1 MALAV
6 TFSPKQRAA
15 IQSAADIVFFGGGNG
30 PGKTFTLSML
40 PMLPEYRCTPGCQS
54 VLFAESNTKLEQAG
68 GLVDKTKRDYARAHP
83 LGADG
88 YRQTPRKR
96 WTFPCPNGGEST
108 IDLSYIGEPGQ
119 WDGMEAAV
127 IGVDQIEQADERQVF
142 ALFGRNRSTA
152 RVRCRIFATANPPE
166 EGKEHWLTKLLTAGG
181 WIGDD
186 GFPRLDMAGR
196 VRFYTRDNDTD
207 EFLFADTI
215 DELIATG
222 HVPRDVDGTPIRP
235 QSVSFFPA
243 LIDDHPDETF
253 RREYK
258 SKLASLTLFERRR
271 RLEGNWYVTESAGK
285 YFRREHFPLVD
296 DYRPSPGAR
305 LVRSW
310 DNAWSTTEKADWTP
324 GVLLSIEPDG
334 GIYVLDVLRLRGT
347 MAHVERA
354 IDLCAALDGRQVQ
367 IRLPKDAGAAGG
379 IQSAIA
385 QRLGAKGYT
394 VALTADRGDKLTRS
408 KPYQACAERGQIRLV
423 RRSHPSWQVAAMLCD
438 DFEEH
443 DKHGQIVR
451 VQGLDVSAVS
461 TRNGWMEGFVEE
473 HVRFGRDTVNKRSVK
488 KDTVDAAVGGYE
500 LLTNS
505 DEPQPLTVEQ
515 ATASAVGFGAIAR
528 TVHRGFALRS
538 RGIS

>member
-1 MALAV
+1 MPLNV

-15 IQSAADIVFFGGGNG
+15 IESKADIVFFGGGNG
-30 PGKTFTLSML
+30 PGKTFTATML
-40 PMLPEYRCTPGCQS
+40 PLLPEYRNTAGCQS
-54 VLFAESNTKLEQAG
+54 VIFAESNPKLEQAG
-68 GLVDKTKRDYARAHP
+68 GLVDKTKRDYSQAHP
-83 LGADG
+83 AGLDG

-96 WTFPCPNGGEST
+96 WTFPCSAGGEST
-108 IDLSYIGEPGQ
+108 IDLSYIGEAGQ

-127 IGVDQIEQADERQVF
+127 IVVDQIEQADEKQVF
-142 ALFGRNRSTA
+142 SLFGRNRSTTG
-152 RVRCRIFATANPPE
+152 VRCRIFATANPPE
-166 EGKEHWLTKLLTAGG
+166 EGKEHWLTKMLTAGG
-181 WIGDD
+181 WIGED
-186 GFPRLDMAGR
+186 GFPVQEMAGH
-196 VRFYTRDNDTD
+196 VRYYTRDGDTD
-207 EFLFADTI
+207 EFIFADTVE
-215 DELIATG
+215 ELIATG

-243 LIDDHPDETF
+243 LIDDHPDENF

-271 RLEGNWYVTESAGK
+271 RLEGNWYATESAGK
-285 YFRREHFPLVD
+285 YFRKEHFPLVEN
-296 DYRPSPGAR
+296 YKPSPGAR

-310 DNAWSTTEKADWTP
+310 DNAWSTSDKADWTP

-334 GIYVLDVLRLRGT
+334 GIYVLDLLRFRGT

-354 IDLCAALDGRQVQ
+354 IMLCAELDGRRVQ

-385 QRLGAKGYT
+385 QRLGAKGFT

-423 RRSHPSWQVAAMLCD
+423 RSSHPSWQVAAMLCD

-443 DKHGQIVR
+443 DKQGQLVR
-451 VQGLDVSAVS
+451 VPGLDVSAVS
-461 TRNGWMEGFVEE
+461 TRNGWLEGFVDE
-473 HVRFGRDTVNKRSVK
+473 HVRFGRDTVNKRDIK
-488 KDTVDAAVGGYE
+488 KDSVDAAVGGYE
-500 LLTNS
+500 LLTNT
-505 DEPQPLTVEQ
+505 DEPQPLTTQQ
-515 ATASAVGFGAIAR
+515 AKEGAGAFANIAR
-528 TVHRGFALRS
+528 TIDRGFVIQR

>member
-1 MALAV
+1 MALSV

-15 IQSAADIVFFGGGNG
+15 IESTADIVFFGGGNG
-30 PGKTFTLSML
+30 PGKTFTASML
-40 PMLPEYRCTPGCQS
+40 PLLPEYRLTAGCQS
-54 VLFAESNTKLEQAG
+54 VIFAESNPKLEQAG
-68 GLVDKTKRDYARAHP
+68 GLVDKTKRDYAQAHP
-83 LGADG
+83 KGLDG

-96 WTFPCPNGGEST
+96 WTFPCPGGEST
-108 IDLSYIGEPGQ
+108 IDLSYIGEAGQ

-127 IGVDQIEQADERQVF
+127 IVVDQIEQADEKQVF
-142 ALFGRNRSTA
+142 SLFGRNRSTTG
-152 RVRCRIFATANPPE
+152 VRCRIFATANPPE
-166 EGKEHWLTKLLTAGG
+166 EGKEHWLTKMLTAGG
-181 WIGDD
+181 WIGED
-186 GFPRLDMAGR
+186 GFPRLEMAGQ
-196 VRFYTRDNDTD
+196 VRFYTRDGDTD
-207 EFLFADTI
+207 EFIFADTI

-243 LIDDHPDETF
+243 LIDDHPDENF

-271 RLEGNWYVTESAGK
+271 RLEGNWYATESAGK
-285 YFRREHFPLVD
+285 YFRKEHFPLVET
-296 DYRPSPGAR
+296 YRPSPGAR

-423 RRSHPSWQVAAMLCD
+423 RSSHPSWQVAAMLCD

-461 TRNGWMEGFVEE
+461 TRNGWIEGFLDE
-473 HVRFGRDTVNKRSVK
+473 HVRFGRDTVTKRAIK

-500 LLTNS
+500 LLTNT

-515 ATASAVGFGAIAR
+515 AASSAVGFSAIAR
-528 TVHRGFALRS
+528 TVHRGFALRT

>member
-1 MALAV
+1 MALNISL
-6 TFSPKQRAA
+6 SPKQKAA
-15 IQSAADIVFFGGGNG
+15 IGSPADIVFFGGGNG
-30 PGKTFTLSML
+30 SGKSYALRVL
-40 PMLPEYRCTPGCQS
+40 ALLPEYRLTPGCQS
-54 VLFAESNTKLEQAG
+54 VLFAETNPKLEQAG
-68 GLVDKTKRDYARAHP
+68 GLLDKAKEEYSQAHP
-83 LGADG
+83 AGMDG

-96 WTFPCPNGGEST
+96 WTFPCPGGGEST
-108 IDLSYIGEPGQ
+108 IDFSYIGEPGQ
-119 WDGMEAAV
+119 WDGMEAAL
-127 IGVDQIEQADERQVF
+127 IGIDQIEQAAERQVF
-142 ALFGRNRSTA
+142 SLFGRNRSTA
-152 RVRCRIFATANPPE
+152 PVRCRIFATANPPE
-166 EGKEHWLTKLLTAGG
+166 EGKEHWLTRLLTAGG
-181 WIGDD
+181 WIGED
-186 GFPRLDMAGR
+186 GFPILDMAGR
-196 VRFYTRDNDTD
+196 VRFYTRDGDTD

-215 DELIATG
+215 EELVQTG
-222 HVPRDVDGTPIRP
+222 HVPRDLDGSPIRP
-235 QSVSFFPA
+235 KSVSFFPA
-243 LIDDHPDETF
+243 LVDDHPIESF

-258 SKLASLTLFERRR
+258 STLASLTLFERRR
-271 RLEGNWYVTESAGK
+271 RLEGNWYATESAGK
-285 YFRREHFPLVD
+285 YFRKEHFPLVET
-296 DYRPSPGAR
+296 YRPSPGAR

-423 RRSHPSWQVAAMLCD
+423 RSSHPSWQVAAMLCD

-461 TRNGWMEGFVEE
+461 TRNGWIEGFLDE
-473 HVRFGRDTVNKRSVK
+473 HVRFGRDTVNKRSIK

-500 LLTNS
+500 LLTNT

-515 ATASAVGFGAIAR
+515 ASASAMGFNAIAR